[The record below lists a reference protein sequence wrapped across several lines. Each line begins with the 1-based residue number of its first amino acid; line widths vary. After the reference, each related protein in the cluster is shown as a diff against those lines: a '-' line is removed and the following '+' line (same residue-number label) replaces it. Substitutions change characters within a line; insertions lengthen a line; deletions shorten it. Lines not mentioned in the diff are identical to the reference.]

1 MAHYK
6 RQGFEQLSE
15 DRITADAAQ
24 DISVH
29 NRILRGSLDY
39 VKVTTTSLLLA
50 LRKNAQTTESAD
62 TQKHADKLCS
72 EAQLIIS
79 RNEIRI
85 QPHQETLGLN
95 ESILH
100 LNSADR
106 THRSREVSETHD
118 QFLHT
123 ADVHLSDNREE
134 RH

>member
-1 MAHYK
+1 MKA
-6 RQGFEQLSE
+6 
-15 DRITADAAQ
+15 
-24 DISVH
+24 
-29 NRILRGSLDY
+29 
-39 VKVTTTSLLLA
+39 TTTALVLA
-50 LRKNAQTTESAD
+50 LKKNALTTESAD

-85 QPHQETLGLN
+85 QPHQDTLDLN

-118 QFLHT
+118 QTLHR
-123 ADVHLSDNREE
+123 ADVHQSDIREDRLSEPREQHVGPE
-134 RH
+134 ATAVSQPSGTDGNISAI